1 MHSSERNFS
10 EFPTGDDYLQCI
22 VVSFPL
28 SRAEGY
34 LSGDDTRS
42 DEQRAMDGPIRT
54 AQFRNRFQGED
65 LAFSDLDLQYFYF

>member
-1 MHSSERNFS
+1 M
-10 EFPTGDDYLQCI
+10 
-22 VVSFPL
+22 VSFPL